1 MELLNGEIVCDFDN
15 PERWQRLRIREI
27 LGRPYEVGVIT
38 EGGVLKIVRPIDER
52 RMFCYS
58 ERQLI
63 RLVGFLFK
71 TLGADEYFRYLD
83 DYKDFSLRLRTTIT
97 ISEKAGQ

>member
-1 MELLNGEIVCDFDN
+1 M
-15 PERWQRLRIREI
+15 
-27 LGRPYEVGVIT
+27 GVIT

-58 ERQLI
+58 ERQVI

-83 DYKDFSLRLRTTIT
+83 EYKDFSLRLRTTIT
-97 ISEKAGQ
+97 ISEKEPAFQTPVSNPSHECRTAA